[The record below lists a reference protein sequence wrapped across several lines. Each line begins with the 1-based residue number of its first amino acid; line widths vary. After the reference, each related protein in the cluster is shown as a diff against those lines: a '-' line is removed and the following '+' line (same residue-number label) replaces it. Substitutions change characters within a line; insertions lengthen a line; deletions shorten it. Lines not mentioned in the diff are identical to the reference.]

1 MADIIKVTTF
11 GVGQGLCNL
20 IEIYDQDTGA
30 LACLAL
36 ADCGS
41 TSKVKKDR
49 TTYVENIE
57 NMFQYIIEK
66 AQERLRE
73 TGTYYFD
80 AVFLSHQ
87 DADHWNLMMEL
98 FSRLLDVAKGESIS
112 IQDENGICTQ
122 YLIGSSDS
130 DQVVICSKREDSLF
144 CRWNISRE
152 LESNEGEYR
161 SFSYGRTWNISKKQ
175 YLSDYEYIEISYSDE
190 NVEGTVGGTY
200 RANNGSI
207 TIEYTAE
214 DNDGNKEKASYL
226 NDGDNHY
233 IIFQGKK
240 TEYQLGKM
248 DFITAFEIFLQKIPS
263 VFTKMAYKLLKQN
276 EMFDLKSVDSNIQ
289 SGMLVKKAI
298 NTVYFGGSDYGPK
311 ASSLRAKLSCM
322 AENVVLSI
330 DDEVKICN
338 DRIKFR
344 MVMPFNASFLFD
356 FAIYKKKVPIGIS
369 RNRSSLFVIIYYS
382 DGMII
387 LPGDATSHTMN
398 SFCLLSDK
406 RYIEVKGDAQFLVA
420 PHHGS
425 DTTSMD
431 TPSGYQTL
439 NTFLRKIRPRSVAIS
454 SGINNRHHHPGENF
468 INKVSVFASNVAD
481 QHLIYEY
488 TASEGYVFDVT
499 NKDIRTTVI
508 SDEYSDGEYQDIT
521 FSNVPVR
528 YRSGRKK
535 IKEKGFREL
544 PRKDL
549 FV

>member
-1 MADIIKVTTF
+1 MADLIKVTTF

-20 IEIYDQDTGA
+20 IEIYDQDTGI

-41 TSKVKKDR
+41 TSRVKKDS

-57 NMFQYIIEK
+57 NMFQYITGK
-66 AQERLRE
+66 AQERLRA
-73 TGTYYFD
+73 TGTYFFD

-87 DADHWNLMMEL
+87 DVDHWNLMMEL
-98 FSRLLDVAKGESIS
+98 FSRLLGIAKGESIS

-122 YLIGSSDS
+122 YLIGSGDS
-130 DQVVICSKREDSLF
+130 DEVVICSKREESLF

-152 LESNEGEYR
+152 SESNDGGYR
-161 SFSYGRTWNISKKQ
+161 SISYGRTWDISKSQ
-175 YLSDYEYIEISYSDE
+175 FLSNYEYIEISYSDE
-190 NVEGTVGGTY
+190 NVEGTVRGTH
-200 RANNGSI
+200 RENNGSI

-214 DNDGNKEKASYL
+214 DNDGNKEKASCL

-233 IIFQGKK
+233 IIYQNRRIGCLEGKI
-240 TEYQLGKM
+240 
-248 DFITAFEIFLQKIPS
+248 DFISAFKSFLQEIPS
-263 VFTKMAYKLLKQN
+263 EFSAVIYHLLEQN
-276 EMFDLKSVDSNIQ
+276 ESFDLDCVESNIQ

-298 NTVYFGGSDYGPK
+298 HTIYFGGSDYGPK
-311 ASSLRAKLSCM
+311 VSSLRAKLSCM
-322 AENVVLSI
+322 AEQVVSSI
-330 DDEVKICN
+330 DEEVKICN
-338 DRIKFR
+338 DRIRFR
-344 MVMPFNASFLFD
+344 MVMPFNASFLYD
-356 FAIYKKKVPIGIS
+356 SAIYKKKVPIGIS

-406 RYIEVKGDAQFLVA
+406 SYIEVKGDAQFLVA

-439 NTFLRKIRPRSVAIS
+439 SMFLRKIHPRSVAIS

-468 INKVSVFASNVAD
+468 IKKVSVSASEVAD
-481 QHLIYEY
+481 QHMIYEY

-521 FSNVPVR
+521 FSNASVR
-528 YRSGRKK
+528 YSSGRKK